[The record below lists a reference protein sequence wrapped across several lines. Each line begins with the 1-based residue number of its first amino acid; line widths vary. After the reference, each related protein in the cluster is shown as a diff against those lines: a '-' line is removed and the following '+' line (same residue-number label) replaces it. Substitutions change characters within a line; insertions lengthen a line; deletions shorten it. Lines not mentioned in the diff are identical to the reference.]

1 MDRLEA
7 MSIFI
12 ATVDAGSLAGAAR
25 KLGLSPASVTRAVTQ
40 LEIMAGERLLER
52 TTRRFAV
59 TEAGERHLSTYRLM
73 LEGLAYLDARP
84 QNMDIGGSVVITAP
98 ELFGRA
104 KVMPVIEGFLATHP
118 RMQFRVLLLNRLVDL
133 VSEGVD
139 IAIRIADLPD
149 SSMRAIRIGE
159 VRRLTCAA
167 PSYLAER
174 AMPSHPS
181 DLADHWCIGLNEAGA
196 QELWPYRES
205 ATAGR
210 VRSLRVTC
218 RLAMNSAAAAIDAAE
233 RGMGIVRPL
242 SYQVERQIADG
253 TLVAILPEYEPDPI
267 PVHLIFQPRRFEG
280 GALRAFIDFAVPI
293 LRKSVPGRTPP
304 PSETIREIKA
314 QP

>member
-1 MDRLEA
+1 MKLAA
-7 MSIFI
+7 MKPRDSRI
-12 ATVDAGSLAGAAR
+12 AALLLTLVALVIAYFALLHWWFVAPMLDVNAQMADLRDTQSRFAAAIAE
-25 KLGLSPASVTRAVTQ
+25 KPQ
-40 LEIMAGERLLER
+40 LEKRLAALGQGQA
-52 TTRRFAV
+52 TNSAF
-59 TEAGERHLSTYRLM
+59 L
-73 LEGLAYLDARP
+73 
-84 QNMDIGGSVVITAP
+84 P
-98 ELFGRA
+98 E
-104 KVMPVIEGFLATHP
+104 
-118 RMQFRVLLLNRLVDL
+118 D
-133 VSEGVD
+133 D
-139 IAIRIADLPD
+139 
-149 SSMRAIRIGE
+149 
-159 VRRLTCAA
+159 
-167 PSYLAER
+167 
-174 AMPSHPS
+174 PS

-304 PSETIREIKA
+304 PSETIREIEANSQDKMSGMTA
-314 QP
+314 GMQLPPGMKLPF